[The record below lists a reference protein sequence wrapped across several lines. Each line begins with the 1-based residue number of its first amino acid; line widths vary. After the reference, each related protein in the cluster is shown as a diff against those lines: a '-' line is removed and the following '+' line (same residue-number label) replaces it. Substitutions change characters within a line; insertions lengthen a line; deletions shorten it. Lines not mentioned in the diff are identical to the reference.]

1 MQELHDQVEVFFIL
15 ERAFQFDDPVIL
27 SQGQDISLGPDVC
40 DLVLIDHLGLFHL
53 FNGDDLRGLFVAA
66 DSDLAESTSPDDF
79 QGLEISHCNFGS
91 RKSEEL
97 CFFVLDLLF
106 D

>member
-1 MQELHDQVEVFFIL
+1 LQELHDQVEVFFIL
-15 ERAFQFDDPVIL
+15 KRAFQFDDPVIL
-27 SQGQDISLGPDVC
+27 SQREDISLGSDVC

-53 FNGDDLRGLFVAA
+53 FNGDYLRGLFVAA
-66 DSDLAESTSPDDF
+66 DSDLPESTSPDNF

-97 CFFVLDLLF
+97 CFFMLDLLF

>member
-27 SQGQDISLGPDVC
+27 SQGQDISFGSDVC
-40 DLVLIDHLGLFHL
+40 HLILIDHLCLFHL
-53 FNGDDLRGLFVAA
+53 FNGDDLRGLFVPA
-66 DSDLAESTSPDDF
+66 DSDLSKSTSPDDF
-79 QGLEISHCNFGS
+79 QGLEISHCYFGS

-97 CFFVLDLLF
+97 SFFVLDLLF